1 MTRSWKNHVLWALA
15 ILWPFVLFL
24 PRNASFYEQSSDYAC
39 LIIICHMA
47 HTPTHE
53 WCDHRDYRDYKWF
66 KQVNVSHQQKSTFLI
81 PSYSILFH
89 LTTSFSSYFEGKK
102 GISRNK
108 TSFFLLMQLADDS
121 GLEVVIIGPH
131 LRYIW
136 PCKQLYLRTICSLAL
151 PL

>member
-1 MTRSWKNHVLWALA
+1 
-15 ILWPFVLFL
+15 
-24 PRNASFYEQSSDYAC
+24 
-39 LIIICHMA
+39 MA
-47 HTPTHE
+47 HTLTHE

-131 LRYIW
+131 LGYI
-136 PCKQLYLRTICSLAL
+136 
-151 PL
+151 